1 MQVFLSYS
9 WKNSDS
15 ADLIE
20 KMCKSVGIQLIRD
33 KYDLRYS
40 ENIKSFAEKIVQCE
54 FVICLISGSYF
65 KSYRCMYEAA
75 ILMKN
80 PDYSKK
86 LCCVVVSP
94 INSDI
99 IGRIESI
106 KYWEDRIKKIQQEK
120 RKVKITS
127 RKSISKD
134 LNDFNQIEQCIG
146 EFIRYIDDNK
156 YVTIED
162 IKEGGISTFIDTIV
176 RKIGIK
182 PEIHIQLLS
191 RIADNGDL
199 QEQEKMLMSYYE
211 KYNANEYYY
220 FVRAYIYEQHDY
232 NELALIYYKLAIETN
247 PQYII
252 GYEAVINIL
261 LSSSKVNMDEV
272 QFFLNKLLL
281 LDSTLSC
288 IDRIKGE
295 IEMSNGN
302 YQEAIKNYMRY
313 IEKEPGDYAV
323 YNSIGS
329 AYAQSLDEEDI
340 KLSKTNYEKALT
352 INPNYYQCYNNLAIW
367 YLKFKKD
374 YYQAIDFSNK
384 CLSINTNYYYS
395 YNVRGLAYI
404 ELGEYEKAF
413 DDLCTSIRLSPPEHY
428 LPMTNMGYLIEKGFA
443 DYRVSKLFYIALKK
457 IGDVNAFVALANQIF
472 KVEQDLDSAMKIAN
486 EVLQI
491 SPDNILMIFLKAMI
505 YFEKHELI
513 TACDLCDKCI
523 ELENTYWP
531 AYFLKIYMQDE
542 NLYDV
547 KYKNLP
553 IEIKKDIKEC
563 FDELNK
569 TYENKNYKYIYEYIR
584 QQYNYLSKATVQR
597 KNYIKLKN
605 GLEEFGQELT
615 F

>member
-54 FVICLISGSYF
+54 FVICLISESYF

-191 RIADNGDL
+191 RIAGNGDL
-199 QEQEKMLMSYYE
+199 QEQEKMLTSYYE

-252 GYEAVINIL
+252 GYEAVINVL

-313 IEKEPGDYAV
+313 IEKEPSDYAV

-384 CLSINTNYYYS
+384 CLSINANYYYS

-428 LPMTNMGYLIEKGFA
+428 LPMTNMGYLIEKGFD

-457 IGDVNAFVALANQIF
+457 IGDINAFVALANQIF

-547 KYKNLP
+547 EYKNLP
-553 IEIKKDIKEC
+553 TEIQKDIKEC

>member
-1 MQVFLSYS
+1 MDSLATESLLNALLECFEKLDIDFLEVVTIDGEDGYREIT
-9 WKNSDS
+9 NSDVLTVWETFFCS
-15 ADLIE
+15 AIVKLSIAPSRKKTHKSPNPDVLRAWRRGEVSDKTKSTLKKNYIPNISAKNGYTYIEAQKEHIIHFLELAICAEESTWDIDKKSIYNEKCLYKKKLIE
-20 KMCKSVGIQLIRD
+20 RESILPYIYSKFAVLKELFEDIPIHIIANRD
-33 KYDLRYS
+33 DIKWFSDIVANRIPEIDNDENERKFAAVFAAAMVLS
-40 ENIKSFAEKIVQCE
+40 LNIK
-54 FVICLISGSYF
+54 
-65 KSYRCMYEAA
+65 
-75 ILMKN
+75 
-80 PDYSKK
+80 D
-86 LCCVVVSP
+86 
-94 INSDI
+94 
-99 IGRIESI
+99 
-106 KYWEDRIKKIQQEK
+106 
-120 RKVKITS
+120 
-127 RKSISKD
+127 
-134 LNDFNQIEQCIG
+134 
-146 EFIRYIDDNK
+146 
-156 YVTIED
+156 
-162 IKEGGISTFIDTIV
+162 
-176 RKIGIK
+176 
-182 PEIHIQLLS
+182 
-191 RIADNGDL
+191 
-199 QEQEKMLMSYYE
+199 
-211 KYNANEYYY
+211 
-220 FVRAYIYEQHDY
+220 
-232 NELALIYYKLAIETN
+232 
-247 PQYII
+247 
-252 GYEAVINIL
+252 
-261 LSSSKVNMDEV
+261 
-272 QFFLNKLLL
+272 
-281 LDSTLSC
+281 
-288 IDRIKGE
+288 
-295 IEMSNGN
+295 GN